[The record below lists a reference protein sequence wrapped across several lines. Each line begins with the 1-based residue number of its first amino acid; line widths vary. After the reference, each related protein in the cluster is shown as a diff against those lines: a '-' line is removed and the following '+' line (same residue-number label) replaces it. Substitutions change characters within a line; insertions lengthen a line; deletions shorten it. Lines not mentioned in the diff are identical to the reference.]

1 MTARLKFPR
10 GLYGVTPDWTDADR
24 LESAVRQAIA
34 GGMVALQL
42 RHKTAT
48 AEFRRD
54 LALRLL
60 PVCREAGVP
69 LLINDDWQLALDIKA
84 DGIHLG
90 QHDEDPQIVRAEV
103 GDDMMIGVSC
113 YASLARAQSL
123 LRCAP
128 VYIAFGAMFASETK
142 PLAPPASLSVLG
154 EALTLTTVL
163 GEPRPGV
170 AAIGGINLS
179 NARPVIEA
187 GATSLA
193 VVGGLFHTTDIKN
206 TAQAFSELFN

>member
-1 MTARLKFPR
+1 
-10 GLYGVTPDWTDADR
+10 
-24 LESAVRQAIA
+24 
-34 GGMVALQL
+34 
-42 RHKTAT
+42 
-48 AEFRRD
+48 
-54 LALRLL
+54 
-60 PVCREAGVP
+60 
-69 LLINDDWQLALDIKA
+69 LINDDWQLALDIKA

-113 YASLARAQSL
+113 YASLSRAQSL

-193 VVGGLFHTTDIKN
+193 VVGGLFHTTDIKS

>member
-154 EALTLTTVL
+154 EAHTLTTVL

-193 VVGGLFHTTDIKN
+193 VVGGLFHTTDIKS